1 MDRIYDLETQNT
13 LPSKEHRITT
23 TLTDEDGAERD
34 ERKVNDR
41 INIQIKEFGSVIS
54 NMLEEYRE
62 EDKTAHFDAKS
73 DDAES
78 YMTSQT

>member
-1 MDRIYDLETQNT
+1 MDKIADLETQNT
-13 LPSKEHRITT
+13 LVSKEHRICT

-34 ERKVNDR
+34 ERKGNDR

-62 EDKTAHFDAKS
+62 
-73 DDAES
+73 
-78 YMTSQT
+78 

>member
-1 MDRIYDLETQNT
+1 MDRIADLETQNT
-13 LPSKEHRITT
+13 LTSKEHRIT

-34 ERKVNDR
+34 ERKGNER

-62 EDKTAHFDAKS
+62 
-73 DDAES
+73 
-78 YMTSQT
+78 

>member
-1 MDRIYDLETQNT
+1 MDKIADLETQNT
-13 LPSKEHRITT
+13 LTSKEHRRITT

-34 ERKVNDR
+34 ERNGKER

-62 EDKTAHFDAKS
+62 
-73 DDAES
+73 
-78 YMTSQT
+78 

>member
-1 MDRIYDLETQNT
+1 MDKIADLETQNT
-13 LPSKEHRITT
+13 LSSKEHRITT

-34 ERKVNDR
+34 ERKGNER

-62 EDKTAHFDAKS
+62 
-73 DDAES
+73 
-78 YMTSQT
+78 

>member
-1 MDRIYDLETQNT
+1 MDRIADLETQNT
-13 LPSKEHRITT
+13 LTSKEEHRRITT

-34 ERKVNDR
+34 ERIGKER

-62 EDKTAHFDAKS
+62 
-73 DDAES
+73 
-78 YMTSQT
+78 